1 MGTQMAAEPRSPSEQ
16 RVRQAEAGSVMPS
29 RAFGPLID
37 SLDLK
42 QIRCFV
48 AAYEEGSFS
57 KAALREH
64 CTQPGLSVYI
74 QRLETMLAH
83 RLFDRKARGV
93 TPTIAGRHFY
103 ACCADVLKSVSV
115 AKQRMLDMAGNVAAD
130 INVGV
135 SPTLFKGVLP
145 WMLPDY
151 LSARPYVDV
160 RLAEAYSGTLTDW
173 VVSGE
178 VEVAIVT
185 RPPVHFGLEA
195 THFFRDRLVLVTRRS
210 GTRHKRRP
218 RRRRHSGEL
227 QELKLILPS
236 PRHSLRQVIEAAA
249 VRLGAEGSGRIL
261 EIDGMLVT
269 LELGRNSDW
278 ATVVASI
285 PVMDEVKQG
294 RLVAEP
300 IYGPEL
306 WLDFYL
312 IRTKDLPLSR
322 ACRDFLHYLKE
333 TLARVV
339 ETRGPASQASIV

>member
-1 MGTQMAAEPRSPSEQ
+1 
-16 RVRQAEAGSVMPS
+16 
-29 RAFGPLID
+29 
-37 SLDLK
+37 
-42 QIRCFV
+42 V

-74 QRLETMLAH
+74 QRLETMLGH
-83 RLFDRKARGV
+83 RLFDRRARGV

-103 ACCADVLKSVSV
+103 ACCADVLKSVGI
-115 AKQRMLDMAGNVAAD
+115 AKQRMLDMAGKVAAN

-151 LSARPYVDV
+151 LSAHPYVDV

-178 VEVAIVT
+178 VQVAIVT
-185 RPPVHFGLEA
+185 KPPVHFGLET
-195 THFFRDRLVLVTRRS
+195 THFFRDRLVVVTR
-210 GTRHKRRP
+210 GNGGDQKNRP
-218 RRRRHSGEL
+218 VRRRKASEL
-227 QELKLILPS
+227 QKLKLILPS

-249 VRLGAEGSGRIL
+249 LRLGATGSGRIL
-261 EIDGMLVT
+261 EIDGMLGT
-269 LELGRNSDW
+269 LELVRNSDW

-285 PVMDEVKQG
+285 AVMDEVKQG

-312 IRTKDLPLSR
+312 IRTKDLILSR
-322 ACRDFLHYLKE
+322 ACQDFLEWLKQ
-333 TLARVV
+333 TLVRVAKTQGPICQARI
-339 ETRGPASQASIV
+339 A

>member
-1 MGTQMAAEPRSPSEQ
+1 VTTQPRSRLNQALREKDKTESIPPSL
-16 RVRQAEAGSVMPS
+16 ALT
-29 RAFGPLID
+29 PLVD

-74 QRLETMLAH
+74 QRLESMLAH
-83 RLFDRKARGV
+83 RLFDRRARGV

-103 ACCADVLKSVSV
+103 ACCADVLKSVSI

-151 LSARPYVDV
+151 LNAHPYVEV

-178 VEVAIVT
+178 VQVAIVT
-185 RPPVHFGLEA
+185 KPPIHLGLET
-195 THFFRDRLVLVTRRS
+195 THFFRDRLVLVTRGS
-210 GTRHKRRP
+210 GTHKKGRRP
-218 RRRRHSGEL
+218 RRRSSTEL
-227 QELKLILPS
+227 QTLKLILPS

-249 VRLGAEGSGRIL
+249 VRAGATGSGRIL
-261 EIDGMLVT
+261 EIDGMLGT
-269 LELGRNSDW
+269 LELVRNSDW

-285 PVMDEVKQG
+285 AVMDEVKQG
-294 RLVAEP
+294 RLVADP

-312 IRTKDLPLSR
+312 IRTKDRLLSP
-322 ACRDFLHYLKE
+322 ACRDFLDWLQE
-333 TLARVV
+333 TLTRVAKAQ
-339 ETRGPASQASIV
+339 GPTCQATVA

>member
-1 MGTQMAAEPRSPSEQ
+1 MAAAMATEPRSRSDE
-16 RVRQAEAGSVMPS
+16 RVRQTKTDSVVPTH
-29 RAFGPLID
+29 AFAPLID

-83 RLFDRKARGV
+83 RLFDRKPRGV

-103 ACCADVLKSVSV
+103 ACCADVIKTVSI
-115 AKQRMLDMAGNVAAD
+115 AKQRMLDIAGNVAAH

-135 SPTLFKGVLP
+135 SPTSFKGVLP

-151 LSARPYVDV
+151 LSAHPYMDV

-178 VEVAIVT
+178 VQVAIVT
-185 RPPVHFGLEA
+185 KPPVHFGLEA
-195 THFFRDRLVLVTRRS
+195 THFFRDRLVLVTRGS
-210 GTRHKRRP
+210 GTRHKGRRP
-218 RRRRHSGEL
+218 RRRRSGEL
-227 QELKLILPS
+227 QDLKLILPS

-249 VRLGAEGSGRIL
+249 LRLGAKGSGRIL
-261 EIDGMLVT
+261 EIDGMLGT
-269 LELGRNSDW
+269 LELVRNSDW

-285 PVMDEVKQG
+285 AVMDEVKQG

-312 IRTKDLPLSR
+312 IRTKDRLLSP
-322 ACRDFLHYLKE
+322 ACGDFLYWLKE
-333 TLARVV
+333 TLTRVAK
-339 ETRGPASQASIV
+339 TRGPTSQASIV